1 MKLKDLSRTVL
12 PALLVAG
19 VLSGCTTSPEG
30 ASPLNSRTWPVCSV
44 LGGLAGGGLG
54 AIESGAWAA
63 GGGLAGAVV
72 SGLVCYAQDG
82 DKDEDGVFDRRDRCP
97 DTPAN
102 TPVKHNGC
110 PLPVYP
116 AVTKAPEPPVADIP
130 EVVTLSDAGDV
141 PFEFGSAELT
151 SSARTELTSLAARM
165 KTAQVAMV
173 KIVGHTDSVGSDA
186 FNQKLSEQRA
196 ASVVSFL
203 LGQGVAAD
211 KLSSEGRG
219 ESEPVDSND
228 TDAGRAKNRRVEI
241 HLSH

>member
-1 MKLKDLSRTVL
+1 
-12 PALLVAG
+12 
-19 VLSGCTTSPEG
+19 
-30 ASPLNSRTWPVCSV
+30 
-44 LGGLAGGGLG
+44 
-54 AIESGAWAA
+54 
-63 GGGLAGAVV
+63 
-72 SGLVCYAQDG
+72 
-82 DKDEDGVFDRRDRCP
+82 
-97 DTPAN
+97 
-102 TPVKHNGC
+102 
-110 PLPVYP
+110 
-116 AVTKAPEPPVADIP
+116 EPPVADIP

-165 KTAQVAMV
+165 KTAQVATV
-173 KIVGHTDSVGSDA
+173 KIVGHTDSIGSDG

>member
-1 MKLKDLSRTVL
+1 
-12 PALLVAG
+12 
-19 VLSGCTTSPEG
+19 
-30 ASPLNSRTWPVCSV
+30 
-44 LGGLAGGGLG
+44 
-54 AIESGAWAA
+54 
-63 GGGLAGAVV
+63 
-72 SGLVCYAQDG
+72 
-82 DKDEDGVFDRRDRCP
+82 
-97 DTPAN
+97 
-102 TPVKHNGC
+102 
-110 PLPVYP
+110 
-116 AVTKAPEPPVADIP
+116 
-130 EVVTLSDAGDV
+130 
-141 PFEFGSAELT
+141 
-151 SSARTELTSLAARM
+151 M